1 MWLAI
6 HVSCVWVGI
15 GNIPCSLVKVPGSW
29 QTLFWK
35 TGSGLKTEVG
45 RDSEASVSI
54 SFPSDARISWGL
66 TFNQSWE
73 AIAYYNVL
81 KSYPLHG
88 TSQHPFGAIPCGFN
102 FFDQH
107 CFIDAK
113 EEASIPKGHLINQCV
128 WFGIKILIFW
138 CLVSGIF
145 YTPGEHRS
153 SRCLQG
159 SPMFRPEGTG
169 LEEAQAGIKIPGRN
183 INNLR
188 YADDTTIRQKL
199 KKN

>member
-145 YTPGEHRS
+145 YNSILFPYLNTMLLKKIFRRS
-153 SRCLQG
+153 LQISFTRHKKICLAKLI
-159 SPMFRPEGTG
+159 EC
-169 LEEAQAGIKIPGRN
+169 
-183 INNLR
+183 LR
-188 YADDTTIRQKL
+188 FENRMKL
-199 KKN
+199 KKKDLM